1 MSTAEMLDSTQY
13 SVDSIRQYEAVFG
26 EDFVSP
32 GGQIMATELIGKMQ
46 LAPGSRVLD
55 VGCGLGG
62 SCFVMA
68 RDFGLLAEGIDLSR
82 NMLSIALQ
90 KSEQYGLSD
99 SIKMTHG
106 DCLELDCPQHYDAI
120 YSRDVFLHISDKSH
134 LFTVLHS
141 ALKAGGELLF
151 TDYCCGEKPW
161 NDAFADYV
169 EGRGYSLHTL
179 PGYAAFVAEAGFAQL
194 RYEDLTERFIDI
206 LLKDL
211 DKIQHL
217 DLDQMIRDKLQQ
229 SWSGKLQRAKS
240 GDHRWGLFRAIK

>member
-1 MSTAEMLDSTQY
+1 MTTAEMLDSTQY
-13 SVDSIRQYEAVFG
+13 SMESIRQYEAVFG

-32 GGQIMATELIGKMQ
+32 GGEAMATELIGQMQ
-46 LAPGSRVLD
+46 LTPGSRVLD

-62 SCFVMA
+62 SCFVMS

-82 NMLSIALQ
+82 NMLSIAVQ
-90 KSEQYGLSD
+90 KCEQYGLSD
-99 SIKMTHG
+99 SIKLTHG
-106 DCLELDCPQHYDAI
+106 DCLELDWRLHYDAI
-120 YSRDVFLHISDKSH
+120 YSRDVFLHIRDKSR

-161 NDAFADYV
+161 TETFADYV
-169 EGRGYSLHTL
+169 EDRGYSLHTL
-179 PGYAAFVAEAGFAQL
+179 PGYAALVEEAGFVQV

-206 LLKDL
+206 LLQDL

-217 DLDQMIRDKLQQ
+217 DLDQMIRGKLQQ
-229 SWSGKLQRAKS
+229 SWSGKLQRARS

>member
-1 MSTAEMLDSTQY
+1 MPITNMLDSTQY

-26 EDFVSP
+26 ENFASP
-32 GGQIMATELIGKMQ
+32 GGQVMATELIEQMQ

-68 RDFGLLAEGIDLSR
+68 REFDLLAEGIDLSK
-82 NMLSIALQ
+82 NMLSIAVQ
-90 KSEQYGLSD
+90 KCEQYDLSD
-99 SIKMTHG
+99 SIKITHG
-106 DCLELDCPQHYDAI
+106 DCLELDRPQHYDAI
-120 YSRDVFLHISDKSH
+120 YSRDVFLHISDKSR

-141 ALKAGGELLF
+141 ALKTGGELLF

-161 NDAFADYV
+161 NEAFADYV
-169 EGRGYSLHTL
+169 ENRGYSLHTL
-179 PGYAAFVAEAGFAQL
+179 PGYAALLEEAGFTRV
-194 RYEDLTERFIDI
+194 RYEDLSERFIDI

-229 SWSGKLQRAKS
+229 SWSGKLQRARS